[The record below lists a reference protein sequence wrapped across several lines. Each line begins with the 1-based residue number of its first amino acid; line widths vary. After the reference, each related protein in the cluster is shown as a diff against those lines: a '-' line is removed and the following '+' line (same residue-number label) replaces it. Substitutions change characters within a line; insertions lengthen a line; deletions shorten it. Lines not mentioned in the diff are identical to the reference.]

1 MTKPNLDGRIMSITF
16 TRAKLNELQ
25 AKYDK
30 ARMEGHEEFQ
40 FEGQTVLVCYAKYLI
55 EFLNTQFQPDTQSI
69 KHPLGKDEH
78 TN

>member
-1 MTKPNLDGRIMSITF
+1 MKTVFF

-30 ARMEGHEEFQ
+30 ARMENHEEFQ

-55 EFLNTQFQPDTQSI
+55 EFLNTQLQPKP
-69 KHPLGKDEH
+69 KHNEH